1 MFCECKLLYV
11 PSKLRSNTLQ
21 KQLPLPLQGNIIK
34 SFKMNRS
41 LYPASCPPI
50 ENMVHIPTCIVMV
63 GLPARGKT
71 YISRKLTRYLN
82 WIGVNTKVFNLGEYR
97 REMAGA
103 HCKHSFFDPNN
114 ANGMNIREK
123 CADRALEDITEWLK
137 GKGQVAIFDATN
149 TTRARRKKVQD
160 HLDAN
165 GFTGFFVESVCDDD
179 EIIQSNIKEVKV
191 NSPDY
196 QGVNPDEACQDFQ
209 ARINQYKTH
218 YEPLSLEHDQNVPFL
233 KVIDGGKRFLMNK
246 VEGYLQSRV
255 LYYIMNLHI
264 TPRAIYLSRHGESMM
279 NLQGRIGGD
288 SDLTERGWEYSKVL
302 GKFVKESMPAD
313 LKVWISEKKR
323 TNQTA
328 KFIDRPI
335 EQWKAVN
342 EIDAGVC
349 EGMTYEEIQEKYP
362 ADFARRDED
371 KFHYRYARGE
381 SYEDLVARLE
391 PVIMELERQHNVL
404 VICHQAVARCLL
416 AYFLDHTSEELPYLR
431 VPLHT
436 VIKLTPVAYG
446 CRVEQFDLK
455 VPAVNTHREK
465 PKIVAVSR
473 TAEDALMTVPE
484 HV

>member
-1 MFCECKLLYV
+1 
-11 PSKLRSNTLQ
+11 
-21 KQLPLPLQGNIIK
+21 
-34 SFKMNRS
+34 
-41 LYPASCPPI
+41 
-50 ENMVHIPTCIVMV
+50 MV

-71 YISRKLTRYLN
+71 YVSRKLTRYLN

-114 ANGMNIREK
+114 ASGMNVREK
-123 CADRALEDITEWLK
+123 CAELALEDITKWLK

-149 TTRARRKKVQD
+149 TTRARRKKVRD
-160 HLDAN
+160 HLDAH

-179 EIIQSNIKEVKV
+179 EIIESNILEVKV

-196 QGVNPDEACQDFQ
+196 QGINSEEAIQDFQ
-209 ARINQYKTH
+209 ARISHYKNF
-218 YEPLSLEHDQNVPFL
+218 YEPISLDHDHDMPFL
-233 KVIDGGKRFLMNK
+233 KVTDGGKRFLMNK
-246 VEGYLQSRV
+246 VEGYLQSRIV
-255 LYYIMNLHI
+255 YYIMNLHI

-288 SDLTERGWEYSKVL
+288 SDLSPRGWEYSKVL
-302 GKFVKESMPAD
+302 GNFVKEEMPAD
-313 LKVWISEKKR
+313 LKVWVSEMKR

-328 KFIDRPI
+328 KFIERPI
-335 EQWKAVN
+335 EQWKAIN

-362 ADFARRDED
+362 EDFARRDED
-371 KFHYRYARGE
+371 KFHYRYVRGE

-416 AYFLDHTSEELPYLR
+416 AYFLDHNSEELPYLR

-446 CRVEQFDLK
+446 CRVEKFDLK

-465 PKIVAVSR
+465 PKIVSVTR
-473 TAEDALMTVPE
+473 TTEDALVTVPE
-484 HV
+484 HE